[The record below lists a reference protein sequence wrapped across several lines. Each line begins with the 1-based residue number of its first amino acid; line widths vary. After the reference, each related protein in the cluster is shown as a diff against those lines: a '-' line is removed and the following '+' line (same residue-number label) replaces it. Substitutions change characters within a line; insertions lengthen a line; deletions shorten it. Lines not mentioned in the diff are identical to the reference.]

1 MSDRFPTLA
10 DVCSA
15 IAEGHIDAD
24 VDGSMYQVNAFE
36 LRRYLNK
43 LRPLPTISYS
53 IPSPTSHMQD
63 TLPCSDTSAWSTA
76 TQTSVA

>member
-1 MSDRFPTLA
+1 MTNRIPTLA

-15 IAEGHIDAD
+15 IAEGHIAAA

-43 LRPLPTISYS
+43 LCSLPTPIVSS
-53 IPSPTSHMQD
+53 LSTQD
-63 TLPCSDTSAWSTA
+63 PGSDSSEWA
-76 TQTSVA
+76 TPVRISVA

>member
-1 MSDRFPTLA
+1 MTDRFPTLA

-15 IAEGHIDAD
+15 IAEGQIDAA

-43 LRPLPTISYS
+43 LRPLPTIRFSA
-53 IPSPTSHMQD
+53 PAQD
-63 TLPCSDTSAWSTA
+63 PLPCSDTTDWSTA
-76 TQTSVA
+76 VQSSVA

>member
-1 MSDRFPTLA
+1 MLDRFPTFA

-15 IAEGHIDAD
+15 IAEGHIEVA

-43 LRPLPTISYS
+43 SRPLPTVQYTSS
-53 IPSPTSHMQD
+53 PSPAQD
-63 TLPCSDTSAWSTA
+63 PLPCSDVTDWTSNTV
-76 TQTSVA
+76 QTSVA